1 MAVNY
6 KEYSRIRSIARKRI
20 ERAAAAGQIP
30 LIRIP
35 TVAEIRKTDNPEAY
49 FNAVQQFLSTPGSGL
64 KWAKAENV
72 PVQAPVIPSA
82 PAVGKLSA
90 EQKQERRR
98 QQNRASKARQQIRK
112 YYSGDDADI
121 RLSYIKGLQT
131 VIDKWRS
138 VQPEMADWL
147 SQLKPSQL
155 RAFSDYM
162 EYRFSQG
169 DYTNKY
175 VIDTFVR
182 TFGELTQYNYDVSNI
197 RDDFDAFLVKRK
209 QLKKNQSK
217 AEKYGM
223 TATQANRLWAQFV
236 KSKKPKK
243 KKGVR

>member
-82 PAVGKLSA
+82 PAVAKLSA

-112 YYSGDDADI
+112 QYSGEDADI
-121 RLSYIKGLQT
+121 RLSYLKGLQT
-131 VIDKWRS
+131 VIDKWRK
-138 VQPEMADWL
+138 VDPDMAAWL
-147 SQLKPSQL
+147 SGMKPSQL
-155 RAFSDYM
+155 KSFADYM

-175 VIDTFVR
+175 VIDTFIR
-182 TFGELTQYNYDVSNI
+182 DFGEITKRNYDVSSI
-197 RDDFDAFLVKRK
+197 TDDFNVFLTK
-209 QLKKNQSK
+209 QKELKKGKNK
-217 AEKYGM
+217 ADRYGM
-223 TATQANRLWAQFV
+223 SSQKANQLWARFI
-236 KSKKPKK
+236 KNI
-243 KKGVR
+243 

>member
-82 PAVGKLSA
+82 PAVAKLSA

-112 YYSGDDADI
+112 QYSGDDADI
-121 RLSYIKGLQT
+121 RLSYLKGLKT
-131 VIDKWRS
+131 VIDKWRK
-138 VQPEMADWL
+138 VDPEMASWL
-147 SQLKPSQL
+147 SGMKPSQL
-155 RAFSDYM
+155 KSFTDYM

-175 VIDTFVR
+175 VIDTFIR
-182 TFGELTQYNYDVSNI
+182 DFGEITKRNYDVSSI
-197 RDDFDAFLVKRK
+197 TDDFNVFLTK
-209 QLKKNQSK
+209 QKELKKGKNK
-217 AEKYGM
+217 ADKYGM
-223 TATQANRLWAQFV
+223 SSQKANQLWARFI
-236 KSKKPKK
+236 KNI
-243 KKGVR
+243 